1 MDNNGEKKIPLQLLN
16 SFWLLG
22 LARKK
27 HCYCAYVLSPE
38 HQHFVLYSNDDNPSL
53 RDKDKNVHVSQ
64 IHRHKVTH
72 VAIVNV
78 EDMDLCRWLN
88 FLHSGSVPVTA
99 KK

>member
-1 MDNNGEKKIPLQLLN
+1 MDNNGKKNPSSVTKLL
-16 SFWLLG
+16 
-22 LARKK
+22 LAVGFGQEK

-78 EDMDLCRWLN
+78 EDMDLCR
-88 FLHSGSVPVTA
+88 
-99 KK
+99 